1 MARQASRLAFAA
13 ILGVVTV
20 IALTPAPHA
29 PPRLLGLDKAEHLAA
44 FAVLAIFARLSW
56 PDVRAWG
63 IGVALLLYGGM
74 IELAQATPGLMRS
87 PSLADLAADG
97 AGIVLGLASVTMAA
111 RLASRY
117 ETAPR

>member
-1 MARQASRLAFAA
+1 M
-13 ILGVVTV
+13 TV
-20 IALTPAPHA
+20 IALTPAADA
-29 PPRLLGLDKAEHLAA
+29 PPRLVGLDKIEHLAA
-44 FAVLAIFARLSW
+44 FAVLTILARLSW

-74 IELAQATPGLMRS
+74 IELAQAAPSLMRS
-87 PSLADLAADG
+87 SSLADLVADG
-97 AGIVLGLASVTMAA
+97 AGIFLGLASVAMAA